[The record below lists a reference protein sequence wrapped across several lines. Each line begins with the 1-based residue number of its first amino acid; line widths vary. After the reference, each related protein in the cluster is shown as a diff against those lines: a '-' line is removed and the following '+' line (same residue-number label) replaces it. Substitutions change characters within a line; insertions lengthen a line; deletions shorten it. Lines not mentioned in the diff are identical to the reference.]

1 MALYVPTSRRRRRAI
16 LMAVGALLVGL
27 VLGLAVGR
35 WSSTSVD
42 DQVHSVQEKARETA
56 SGLKVL
62 SLHVQAGATSASE
75 PGDGG
80 ADLVLQ
86 RTRTELQNEFAD
98 APWLDATSQKALLDE
113 LAALD
118 AQPDRTSTA
127 FSTAA
132 DALASHIDA
141 TFGLRQ

>member
-1 MALYVPTSRRRRRAI
+1 LYVPTSRRRRRTI
-16 LMAVGALLVGL
+16 LFASGALVVGLLVGL
-27 VLGLAVGR
+27 GIGR
-35 WSSTSVD
+35 WSSPSVD
-42 DQVHSVQEKARETA
+42 DQVHSVQDKARQTA

-62 SLHVQAGATSASE
+62 SLHAESGATSTDQ

-86 RTRTELQNEFAD
+86 RTRTELQNEFAES
-98 APWLDATSQKALLDE
+98 PWLDAAARKALLDE
-113 LAALD
+113 LSALD
-118 AQPDRTSTA
+118 AQPDRNSAA
-127 FSTAA
+127 FGSAA